1 MQTFDPILRVL
12 EAAFTSNCQYTDPIR
27 DVTISVTFSGPDGAE
42 VTVPAFWDG
51 GDTWRVRFSPQT
63 AGEWHYTTQATD
75 IDNAGLHGQTGRF
88 AAPEYNGDLPLLRH
102 GPIRASADGTHLVHA
117 DGTPFFWLAD
127 TAWNGVLKA
136 QPADW
141 DEYLAE
147 RRRQGFTAIQSV
159 ITHWRAFPQDAAGE
173 TAFTGTENIRINP
186 AFYRR
191 FDDKLAAI
199 ARYGL
204 VPSPVLVWACTP
216 HDPGYYLSGAD
227 CATLAAYEV
236 ARYAAY
242 RPIWILGGDGEYRGE
257 HAEKWKETGRA
268 VFGDSGAEPV
278 TMHPRGTNWPGE
290 DLRDEKWLTFHSYQS
305 GHGDSDD
312 NLRWLQ
318 SGPPAANWNIPPV
331 KPVINQEPNYESHL
345 AYHSRQ
351 PFSAYQVRRALYW
364 SLLVSP
370 TAGVTYGHHG
380 IWPWME
386 EAGVPADH
394 PNSGVAPTWREAL
407 RSEGA
412 QGVRYLA
419 AFFTAIAW
427 PSLRPAQ
434 QLLAEQPGD
443 ADPNRFIAAAQNAQ
457 GQVVVYTPGDPIH
470 LVQSLTDASWYSPRT
485 GEWSDAGNGTAFTP
499 IDGQDWVLCGMTSA
513 G

>member
-1 MQTFDPILRVL
+1 MSTFDPILHIF
-12 EAAFTSNCQYTDPIR
+12 ETSFASSKTYADPIR
-27 DVTISVTFSGPDGAE
+27 DVELTVHFSGPTGAE
-42 VTVPAFWDG
+42 ATIPAFWDG
-51 GDTWRVRFSPQT
+51 GDTWRVRFSPPV
-63 AGEWHYTTQATD
+63 AGEWRYVTRASDTSD
-75 IDNAGLHGQTGRF
+75 AGLHEQSDSF
-88 AAPEYNGDLPLLRH
+88 SAPVYSGDLPLLAH
-102 GPIRASADGTHLVHA
+102 GPIRAAEDGTHLTHA

-147 RRRQGFTAIQSV
+147 RRRQGFTAIQCV
-159 ITHWRAFPQDAAGE
+159 ITQWRAFPQDAAGE
-173 TAFTGTENIRINP
+173 MAFTGTENIRINP

-199 ARYGL
+199 ARAGL

-216 HDPGYYLSGAD
+216 NDPGYYLPAAD
-227 CATLAAYEV
+227 CTALAAYEV

-268 VFGDSGAEPV
+268 VFGDSGTEPV
-278 TMHPRGTNWPGE
+278 TMHPRGTSWPGE

-312 NLRWLQ
+312 TLRWLQ
-318 SGPPAANWNIPPV
+318 SGPPAANWNIDPI
-331 KPVINQEPNYESHL
+331 KPVINQEPNYEHHL
-345 AYHSRQ
+345 AYQSRQ
-351 PFSAYQVRRALYW
+351 PISAVQVRRSLYW

-370 TAGVTYGHHG
+370 TAGVTYGNHG

-407 RSEGA
+407 QSEGA
-412 QGVRYLA
+412 DGVRHLA
-419 AFFTAIAW
+419 RFFDSIDWTT
-427 PSLRPAQ
+427 LRPAQ
-434 QLLAEQPGD
+434 HLLAAQPGD
-443 ADPNRFIAAAQNAQ
+443 ADPNRFIAAAQGAE
-457 GQVVVYTPGDPIH
+457 GAVVVYTPGDPIH
-470 LVQSLTDASWYSPRT
+470 LTRPLADARWYNPRT
-485 GEWSDAGNGTAFTP
+485 GEWSHAGNGAEFAPT
-499 IDGQDWVLCGMTSA
+499 DGEDWVLVG
-513 G
+513 